1 MKNDIV
7 YEITDYARGYY
18 QDQDHFH
25 CLYCEAG
32 FEDGLIYPSETAT
45 GPWKTAEKA
54 MQQHLQQVHQGPL
67 FALLQQNREISGL
80 TEIQQ
85 TILNLFAQRLSD
97 TVIAQRLGI
106 SSSTVR
112 NHRFKLREKERQAR
126 VFLSMMNLLESEDYL
141 PPHIGA
147 KMVDERYQIT
157 ASEKATIIANYFTEG
172 GRLRQFPS
180 KEKRK
185 IIVLGEIAKQF
196 EPAKNYSE
204 KAVNEILKRFIADFV
219 TLRRYLIE
227 YGFMQRTKD
236 GKTYWVVTA

>member
-32 FEDGLIYPSETAT
+32 FEDGLIYPSETVT

-157 ASEKATIIANYFTEG
+157 VSEKATIIANYFTEDC
-172 GRLRQFPS
+172 RSPPIS
-180 KEKRK
+180 
-185 IIVLGEIAKQF
+185 
-196 EPAKNYSE
+196 
-204 KAVNEILKRFIADFV
+204 
-219 TLRRYLIE
+219 
-227 YGFMQRTKD
+227 
-236 GKTYWVVTA
+236 